1 MTEPKKIL
9 ISRTDSIGDVILTL
23 PLAGILKEYYPESEI
38 YFLGKT
44 YTKDVIM
51 LSRHV
56 DEFINWSELEL
67 LPINEQIDKLKQFN
81 IDSIIHIFPNKDIA
95 KLAKKAGIG
104 IRIGTSHRPYH
115 WVNCNKLINFSR
127 KKSDL
132 HEAQLNTKLL
142 KPLGIERDF
151 QLDELIGYYGF
162 TQTEPLDSKFV
173 ELIDSS
179 RFNLILHT
187 KSKGSAREWGL
198 DNFRKLIEILPKD
211 QFKIFLSGTEE
222 DGKLF
227 RDELLGAEHVEDIS
241 GKMNL
246 QEFISFINSADGLI
260 AASTGP
266 LHIAAGLGKI
276 ALGIYPPIRP
286 MHPGRWKPLGAK
298 ADYLVQADECSD
310 CREGGS
316 CHCMLELNPELVYT
330 KLMEYIRK

>member
-1 MTEPKKIL
+1 MNPKRIL
-9 ISRTDSIGDVILTL
+9 ISRTDAIGDVILTL
-23 PLAGILKEYYPESEI
+23 PLAGILKEYYPESKI

-44 YTKDVIM
+44 YTKDVIK
-51 LSRHV
+51 LSKHV
-56 DEFINWSELEL
+56 DEFINWSELEIL
-67 LPINEQIDKLKQFN
+67 TINEQIDKLKQFN
-81 IDSIIHIFPNKDIA
+81 LDSIIHIFPNRDIA
-95 KLAKKAGIG
+95 KLAKKLGIKT
-104 IRIGTSHRPYH
+104 RIGTSHRPYH
-115 WVNCNKLINFSR
+115 WINCNKLINFSR

-151 QLDELIGYYGF
+151 QLDELVGYYGF
-162 TQTEPLDSKFV
+162 RQATPLDSKFV

-179 RFNLILHT
+179 RFNLILHP

-198 DNFRKLIEILPKD
+198 DNFKKLIEILPKD
-211 QFKIFLSGTEE
+211 EFKIFLSGTEE

-227 RDELLGAEHVEDIS
+227 RDELLGAEHVVDIS

-266 LHIAAGLGKI
+266 LHIAAALGKI

-286 MHPGRWKPLGAK
+286 MHPGRWKPLGTK

-330 KLMEYIRK
+330 KLMEYLRE